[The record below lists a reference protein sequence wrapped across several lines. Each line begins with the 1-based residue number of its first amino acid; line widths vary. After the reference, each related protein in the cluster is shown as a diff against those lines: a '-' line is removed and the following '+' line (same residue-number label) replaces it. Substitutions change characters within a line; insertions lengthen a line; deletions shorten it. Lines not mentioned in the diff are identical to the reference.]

1 MSSIETLVTEVAR
14 ATGLGPNAQK
24 FIGVVI
30 EYIFKQPGGLA
41 GLADR
46 FSAAGLGDV
55 FKSWFSGQPNM
66 RAVDAGQIRSAL
78 GGQSIDEIAGKA
90 GLTPAVAP
98 ALLATAL
105 PAIVRAVT
113 AGGVMPTALP
123 AAFTGLLGTKG
134 KKRSPFRLWRWLLP
148 LLALLALAWCGWQ
161 SRNVAKAPAVTAP
174 AANVAA
180 VSTHPT
186 LSFQNTDGKVTLN
199 GTLGSVADKA
209 KLLGAFA
216 GAYGQTNVSSNIQV
230 DTSVK
235 QASWLG
241 RLADLIPSL
250 KQNGLQFALNGDS
263 LKLDTSKL
271 PEAERT
277 AVSQLFQK
285 ELGNLEVEGLFDKG
299 AAALGALPP
308 GFSSDDLTQALNQTT
323 ITFETGSAVITRSS
337 ASILDGAAKAIQEA
351 PPGARVEVEGH
362 TDNVGNA
369 ETNQTLSEQRAKA
382 VAAAL
387 AARGVPADRL
397 LARGFGANRPVG
409 DNTTEAGRAA
419 NRRIAYKAL

>member
-1 MSSIETLVTEVAR
+1 
-14 ATGLGPNAQK
+14 
-24 FIGVVI
+24 
-30 EYIFKQPGGLA
+30 
-41 GLADR
+41 
-46 FSAAGLGDV
+46 
-55 FKSWFSGQPNM
+55 
-66 RAVDAGQIRSAL
+66 
-78 GGQSIDEIAGKA
+78 
-90 GLTPAVAP
+90 
-98 ALLATAL
+98 
-105 PAIVRAVT
+105 
-113 AGGVMPTALP
+113 
-123 AAFTGLLGTKG
+123 
-134 KKRSPFRLWRWLLP
+134 
-148 LLALLALAWCGWQ
+148 LLALAWCGWQ
-161 SRNVAKAPAVTAP
+161 SRHVAKAPAVTAP

-230 DTSVK
+230 DTNVK

-241 RLADLIPSL
+241 RLAELIPSL

-277 AVSQLFQK
+277 AVSQLIQK

-337 ASILDGAAKAIQEA
+337 ASILDGAAKAIQAA

>member
-41 GLADR
+41 SLGDR
-46 FSAAGLGDV
+46 FTAAGLGDV

-66 RAVDAGQIRSAL
+66 RSVDAGQIRSAL
-78 GGQSIDEIAGKA
+78 GGQSIEEIATKA
-90 GLTPAVAP
+90 GVTAAVAP
-98 ALLATAL
+98 TLLATAL
-105 PAIVRAVT
+105 PAIIRAVT
-113 AGGVMPTALP
+113 AGGVMPTSLP
-123 AAFTGLLGTKG
+123 ASFTGLLSTKG
-134 KKRSPFRLWRWLLP
+134 KKSSPFRLWRWLLP

-180 VSTHPT
+180 VSTNPT

-216 GAYGQTNVSSNIQV
+216 GAFGQSNVSSNIQV

-250 KQNGLQFALNGDS
+250 KQNGLQFGLNGDS
-263 LKLDTSKL
+263 LKLDTSRL

-285 ELGNLEVEGLFDKG
+285 ELGNLEVDGLFDRG
-299 AAALGALPP
+299 AVALGALPP

-337 ASILDGAAKAIQEA
+337 DSILDGAAKAIQAA
-351 PPGARVEVEGH
+351 PAGARVEVEGH
-362 TDNVGNA
+362 TDNKGNA

-409 DNTTEAGRAA
+409 DNNTEEGRAA